1 MNIAY
6 ATVSVA
12 YFVYVLLSS
21 YIMASLLTATFKL
34 TSVPAGYALPSQM
47 SWSSVMT
54 LFNCLN

>member
-1 MNIAY
+1 MLLAGYINIAY

-34 TSVPAGYALPSQM
+34 TSVPAG
-47 SWSSVMT
+47 
-54 LFNCLN
+54 